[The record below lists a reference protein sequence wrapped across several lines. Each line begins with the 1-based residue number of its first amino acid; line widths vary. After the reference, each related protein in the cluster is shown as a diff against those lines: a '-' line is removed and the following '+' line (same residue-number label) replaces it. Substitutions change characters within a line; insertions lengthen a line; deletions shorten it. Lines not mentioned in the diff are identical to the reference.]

1 MLHWAVASSSCG
13 CDTVD
18 FLIPRTTMAGAS
30 LLALLDDIAS
40 ILDDV
45 AAMTKVAT
53 QKTAGVLGD
62 DLALNAQQVS
72 GVNAD
77 RELPVVFAVA
87 KGSAVNKVILVPS
100 ALLLSA
106 AAPWAVTPLLMC
118 GGAFLCFE
126 GVEKLAEKFLH
137 TDHADAA
144 SDDDE
149 HRKLLQALADVSV
162 DMVAVEKKKIAGAVR
177 TDFILSAEIVVIALG
192 SMTEATMAARVLSL
206 VTVGVVMTVGVYGL
220 VAAIVKI
227 DDVGLW
233 LRARGS
239 KVAGTALI
247 AFAPLLMRSLTVLGT
262 LAMFLVGGGILA
274 HGIAPLQSWLSSLT
288 GFVATAASAVVN
300 LAVGVVAGTVVLGA
314 VTAIKRVFSKK
325 H

>member
-1 MLHWAVASSSCG
+1 
-13 CDTVD
+13 
-18 FLIPRTTMAGAS
+18 MAGAS

-87 KGSAVNKVILVPS
+87 KGSAINKLILVPS

-118 GGAFLCFE
+118 GGAYLCFE

-137 TDHADAA
+137 TPHEADDGIT
-144 SDDDE
+144 SDDE
-149 HRKLLQALADVSV
+149 HNKLMQALADVSV
-162 DMVAVEKKKIAGAVR
+162 DIVALEKKKIAGAVR

-192 SMTEATMAARVLSL
+192 QMTEATMLARVLSL
-206 VTVGVVMTVGVYGL
+206 ATVGVVMTIGVYGL

-247 AFAPLLMRSLTVLGT
+247 GFAPLLMRALTVLGT

-274 HGIAPLQSWLSSLT
+274 HGIAPLQTWLHTLT
-288 GFVATAASAVVN
+288 GAAATAASAVVN
-300 LAVGVVAGTVVLGA
+300 LGVGVVAGALVLGA
-314 VTAIKRVFSKK
+314 ISLIKPVLKRLFRRSNT

>member
-314 VTAIKRVFSKK
+314 VTAIKRLFSR
-325 H
+325 

>member
-1 MLHWAVASSSCG
+1 
-13 CDTVD
+13 
-18 FLIPRTTMAGAS
+18 MAGAS

-87 KGSAVNKVILVPS
+87 KGSAVNKLILVPS

-144 SDDDE
+144 SDDEE
-149 HRKLLQALADVSV
+149 HRKLMQALADVSV

-192 SMTEATMAARVLSL
+192 SMTEATMAARVISL
-206 VTVGVVMTVGVYGL
+206 VTVGVVMTIGVYGL

-274 HGIAPLQSWLSSLT
+274 HGIAPLQTWLSSLT
-288 GFVATAASAVVN
+288 GFVSTAATAAVN
-300 LAVGVVAGTVVLGA
+300 LGVGVVAGAVVLGA

-325 H
+325 R